1 MTDPPYPSPR
11 ANAHLIGHRAA
22 EDELAD
28 GYLQG
33 KLHHAWLIC
42 GPKGIGK
49 ATLAYRFARFI
60 LAGGPGDRGLF
71 GAAPGG
77 LAVDESD
84 PVFQRVAQSGHGD
97 LYSVARSYDEQKKR
111 LRTEIVVSDVR
122 GLAGFFSRTAAE
134 GGWRVAVI
142 DAADEMNNNAA
153 NAVLKVLEEPPAHT
167 VLLLV
172 CHRPGRLLP
181 TLRSRCRMV
190 TLTPLS
196 AENVTALLAQ
206 YRPELPEERRV
217 LLTSLSEG
225 SIGKAL
231 QLEETGGYGFF
242 EELLGLLSCPDAPPP
257 DVLHGFCGQ
266 FNGADKADA
275 FETVTDLLVWLLG
288 RMIRFTATG
297 TLPPGSSPLEQQFC
311 RISARSRSVGDW
323 LTVLDDINRTI
334 AATKGLH
341 LERRQALLSMFFLLR
356 RGSHG

>member
-1 MTDPPYPSPR
+1 MTPAPCPR
-11 ANAHLIGHRAA
+11 ANSHLIGHRAA
-22 EDELAD
+22 EDALAD

-33 KLHHAWLIC
+33 KLHHGWLIC

-49 ATLAYRFARFI
+49 ATLAYRFARFL
-60 LAGGPGDRGLF
+60 LAGGPESRGLF
-71 GAAPGG
+71 GEAPGG
-77 LAVDESD
+77 LAIDEND
-84 PVFQRVAQSGHGD
+84 PVFRRVAQSGHAD
-97 LYSVARSYDEQKKR
+97 LFSVERGYDEQKKR
-111 LRTEIVVSDVR
+111 LRGDIIVSDIR

-153 NAVLKVLEEPPAHT
+153 NAVLKVLEEPPVRT

-181 TLRSRCRMV
+181 TIRSRCRMV

-196 AENVTALLAQ
+196 ADNVAELLARYQ
-206 YRPELPEERRV
+206 PDLPEERRV
-217 LLTSLSEG
+217 LLTSLSDG

-231 QLEETGGYGFF
+231 QLEQTGGAAFF
-242 EELLGLLSCPDAPPP
+242 GEVLDLLSRPDAPPP
-257 DVLHGFCGQ
+257 EVLHGFCGQ

-275 FETVTDLLVWLLG
+275 FDTVTDLLVWLLG
-288 RMIRFTATG
+288 RMIRFAATG
-297 TLPPGSSPLEQQFC
+297 TLPPGSSPAEQQFC
-311 RISARSRSVGDW
+311 RISARSRSIADW
-323 LTVLDDINRTI
+323 LAVSDEINRMV

-356 RGSHG
+356 RGSHR